1 MYNSQAQPDYY
12 GGYENYT
19 QQIDTEVANVVG
31 DVGASFPTSMYNP
44 QAQTYYYGGPEGAD
58 AVGNVG
64 ASFPANMY
72 NPQAQPY
79 HYGGTYY
86 NPQAQPHYHG
96 GTYNNLHAQ
105 PYYDAQA
112 QPYYYGGTEGADAV
126 GNVGASFPAN
136 MDNSQA
142 QSFYYGGYGNPSG
155 TFVTCTQHVGIE
167 GANAVGNVSGTDTQH
182 VGIEGAI
189 AVGNVGASYPISMYN
204 PQAQMSGS
212 AAAYSEE
219 RPLIFNAGNGYGPYM
234 PNGPYYPSAMPA
246 YVGGNVQG
254 VSYPSTGNNN
264 TIRERGNASFGRSNG
279 TRGFL
284 RRQSR
289 RPWTNRSNNR
299 AIQQHSV
306 AESGSANCSL
316 GVDRKLYN
324 SPEFVTEYDDGKIF
338 IIKSYS
344 EANVHKSIKYGVW
357 SSTSAGNKKLN
368 SAYIEAQEKGHSS
381 PIFLF
386 FSVNASG
393 RFCGVAEMI
402 GPVDFEKSVD
412 YWNKDKWTGQFPVKW
427 HIVKD
432 VPSFRFRHI
441 ILENNDNKPV
451 TNSRDTQEVKL
462 EQGLEM
468 LSIFKTH
475 EYKESILDAFEFYDK
490 REAALR
496 RRKAHQQE
504 TRTTTRNKISKR
516 FVQVV
521 KFKGETSN
529 VGISTD
535 KTSSSNGVGSSPT
548 PKDV

>member
-1 MYNSQAQPDYY
+1 MCNSQTPPHYY

-19 QQIDTEVANVVG
+19 QQIDNEVANVVG
-31 DVGASFPTSMYNP
+31 DVGATFPASMYNP
-44 QAQTYYYGGPEGAD
+44 QAQTYSYGGPEGAD

-79 HYGGTYY
+79 RYGGTYY
-86 NPQAQPHYHG
+86 NPQAQWHYHG
-96 GTYNNLHAQ
+96 GTYYNLHAQ
-105 PYYDAQA
+105 TYYDPQA
-112 QPYYYGGTEGADAV
+112 QSYYYGGTEGADAV
-126 GNVGASFPAN
+126 GYVDASVPAN
-136 MDNSQA
+136 MDNPPA
-142 QSFYYGGYGNPSG
+142 QPFYHGGYGNPSG
-155 TFVTCTQHVGIE
+155 TFVTYTRHVGIE
-167 GANAVGNVSGTDTQH
+167 GANAVGNVSGTDTQD
-182 VGIEGAI
+182 VGIEDAI
-189 AVGNVGASYPISMYN
+189 ASYPNSTYN
-204 PQAQMSGS
+204 PREQMSGS
-212 AAAYSEE
+212 AAAYSEG
-219 RPLIFNAGNGYGPYM
+219 RPPVFNAGNGHRPY
-234 PNGPYYPSAMPA
+234 MPA
-246 YVGGNVQG
+246 YVSGNVQG

-264 TIRERGNASFGRSNG
+264 TIRERGNASFGGSNG
-279 TRGFL
+279 TRAFL

-289 RPWTNRSNNR
+289 RPRANRSNNR

-306 AESGSANCSL
+306 TTESGSANCSL
-316 GVDRKLYN
+316 GVDRKSYN
-324 SPEFVTEYDDGKIF
+324 SPEFVTEYDDAKIF

-357 SSTSAGNKKLN
+357 SSTSTGNKKLN
-368 SAYIEAQEKGHSS
+368 SAYIEAREKGHSC

-468 LSIFKTH
+468 LSIFKEH
-475 EYKESILDAFEFYDK
+475 EYEESIFDAFAFYEK
-490 REAALR
+490 REAASR
-496 RRKAHQQE
+496 RRKARQQG
-504 TRTTTRNKISKR
+504 TRTAATQNQISKR

-521 KFKGETSN
+521 KFKGETSD
-529 VGISTD
+529 VGTSTD
-535 KTSSSNGVGSSPT
+535 KTISSSNIAGSSPT

>member
-1 MYNSQAQPDYY
+1 MEALKVLMQL
-12 GGYENYT
+12 EMW
-19 QQIDTEVANVVG
+19 VLH
-31 DVGASFPTSMYNP
+31 FPPTCITLRHNRTIMEAHTITLRHNHTIME
-44 QAQTYYYGGPEGAD
+44 AHTI
-58 AVGNVG
+58 
-64 ASFPANMY
+64 
-72 NPQAQPY
+72 
-79 HYGGTYY
+79 
-86 NPQAQPHYHG
+86 
-96 GTYNNLHAQ
+96 
-105 PYYDAQA
+105 
-112 QPYYYGGTEGADAV
+112 
-126 GNVGASFPAN
+126 
-136 MDNSQA
+136 
-142 QSFYYGGYGNPSG
+142 
-155 TFVTCTQHVGIE
+155 TFMRNHTMTLRHNRTIMEALKVLMQLETWVLLFLPTWITLRHNRSIMEDMGIHQVPLQLE
-167 GANAVGNVSGTDTQH
+167 TWVLR
-182 VGIEGAI
+182 IR
-189 AVGNVGASYPISMYN
+189 
-204 PQAQMSGS
+204 S
-212 AAAYSEE
+212 ACITLRHKCLDPLEE
-219 RPLIFNAGNGYGPYM
+219 HPLVFNAGNGYGQYM

-254 VSYPSTGNNN
+254 VSYPSTENNN

-279 TRGFL
+279 THGFL

-306 AESGSANCSL
+306 AESGGANCSL

-368 SAYIEAQEKGHSS
+368 SAYIEAQKKGHSS

-496 RRKAHQQE
+496 RRKARQQE
-504 TRTTTRNKISKR
+504 TRTTTRNRISKR

>member
-1 MYNSQAQPDYY
+1 MCNSQTPPHYY
-12 GGYENYT
+12 GGYENDT
-19 QQIDTEVANVVG
+19 QQIDNEVANVVG
-31 DVGASFPTSMYNP
+31 DVGATFPASMYNP
-44 QAQTYYYGGPEGAD
+44 QAQTYSYGGPEGAD

-72 NPQAQPY
+72 NPLAQPY
-79 HYGGTYY
+79 RYGGTYY
-86 NPQAQPHYHG
+86 NPQAQRHYHG
-96 GTYNNLHAQ
+96 GTYYNPHAQ
-105 PYYDAQA
+105 TYYDPQA
-112 QPYYYGGTEGADAV
+112 QSYYYGGTEGADAV
-126 GNVGASFPAN
+126 GYVDASVPAN
-136 MDNSQA
+136 MDNPQA
-142 QSFYYGGYGNPSG
+142 QPFYHGGYGNPSG
-155 TFVTCTQHVGIE
+155 TFVTYTRHVGIE
-167 GANAVGNVSGTDTQH
+167 GAIAVGNVSGTDTQH
-182 VGIEGAI
+182 VGIEDAI
-189 AVGNVGASYPISMYN
+189 ASYPISTYN
-204 PQAQMSGS
+204 PPAQMSGS
-212 AAAYSEE
+212 AAAYSEG
-219 RPLIFNAGNGYGPYM
+219 RPPVFDAGNGHRPY
-234 PNGPYYPSAMPA
+234 MPA
-246 YVGGNVQG
+246 YVSGNVQG
-254 VSYPSTGNNN
+254 VSYPSTGNDN

-279 TRGFL
+279 TRAFL

-289 RPWTNRSNNR
+289 RPRANRSNNR

-306 AESGSANCSL
+306 TESGSANCSL
-316 GVDRKLYN
+316 GVDRKSYN
-324 SPEFVTEYDDGKIF
+324 SPEFVTEYDDAKIF

-357 SSTSAGNKKLN
+357 SSTSTGNKKLN
-368 SAYIEAQEKGHSS
+368 SAYIEAREKGHSC

-468 LSIFKTH
+468 LSIFKAH
-475 EYKESILDAFEFYDK
+475 EYKESIFDAFSFYEK

-496 RRKAHQQE
+496 RRKARQQG
-504 TRTTTRNKISKR
+504 TRTATQNQISKR

-521 KFKGETSN
+521 RFKGETSD
-529 VGISTD
+529 VGASTD
-535 KTSSSNGVGSSPT
+535 KTTSSSNIAGSSPT